1 MFKILDRYII
11 WKYLKTFFVMFS
23 LFIPIGILVDIS
35 EKIDKFKEHDIP
47 FNQIFNYYLD
57 FIWYFGNTLYPLFV
71 FLSANFH

>member
-35 EKIDKFKEHDIP
+35 EKIDKFKEYDIP
-47 FNQIFNYYLD
+47 FNQIFNY
-57 FIWYFGNTLYPLFV
+57 
-71 FLSANFH
+71 